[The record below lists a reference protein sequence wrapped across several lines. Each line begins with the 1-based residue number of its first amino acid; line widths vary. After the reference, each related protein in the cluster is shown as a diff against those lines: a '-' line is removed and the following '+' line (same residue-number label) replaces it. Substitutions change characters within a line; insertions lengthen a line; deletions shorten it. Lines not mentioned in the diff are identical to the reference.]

1 MTGKA
6 LPDRNTHDRIVQ
18 SIVEKEKLMN
28 KTEFISLVA
37 EKTGST
43 KTDAT
48 KAVDAV
54 LSALRDSMVAGE
66 DVTFIG
72 FGTFGVKDV
81 AEREARNPQ
90 TGETIRIA
98 AHRSPFFKAGKAL
111 KDAVK

>member
-1 MTGKA
+1 
-6 LPDRNTHDRIVQ
+6 
-18 SIVEKEKLMN
+18 MN
-28 KTEFISLVA
+28 KTQFISVVA
-37 EKTGST
+37 EKTGFT
-43 KTDAT
+43 KADSS

-54 LSALRDSMVAGE
+54 LSSLLESMVAGE

-90 TGETIRIA
+90 TGETIKIA

-111 KDAVK
+111 KEAVK

>member
-1 MTGKA
+1 
-6 LPDRNTHDRIVQ
+6 
-18 SIVEKEKLMN
+18 MN
-28 KTEFISLVA
+28 KTEFISVVA
-37 EKTGST
+37 EKTGFT
-43 KTDAT
+43 KADSS

-54 LSALRDSMVAGE
+54 LSSLLESMVAGE

-72 FGTFGVKDV
+72 FGTFGVKNV

-90 TGETIRIA
+90 TGETIKIA

>member
-1 MTGKA
+1 M
-6 LPDRNTHDRIVQ
+6 PDRNAHDRIVQ
-18 SIVEKEKLMN
+18 SIEEKEIPMN

-43 KTDAT
+43 KTDAA

-54 LSALRDSMVAGE
+54 LSSLMESMVAGE

-90 TGETIRIA
+90 TGEAIKVA